1 MRKLYKLHLSRQEF
15 YVVAKHSTEA
25 IEALTKVIQAEG
37 MECKVLRIDIIHCLI
52 CDEIRDQDRP
62 FHLNPG
68 RELLVVP

>member
-25 IEALTKVIQAEG
+25 IESLTKVIQAEG
-37 MECKVLRIDIIHCLI
+37 MECKVLRIDII